1 MCTVDGNIMWMD
13 DDEYEYEG
21 IRKVSQV
28 LIMES
33 IYSYILTIIPNRSDD
48 EK

>member
-1 MCTVDGNIMWMD
+1 MMCMD

-21 IRKVSQV
+21 NKKVSQV

-33 IYSYILTIIPNRSDD
+33 IYSYIFTTIIPNRSDD
-48 EK
+48 EKY